1 MPTNMKR
8 TGQQK
13 PNTIEI
19 GNVAQPGN
27 EPSDAIVAIAR
38 IPRMSD
44 VAYTPT
50 MK

>member
-1 MPTNMKR
+1 MPTSMKR

-27 EPSDAIVAIAR
+27 ELSDAIVKIVS
-38 IPRMSD
+38 IPSNID
-44 VAYTPT
+44 VIYTPT
-50 MK
+50 IK